1 MSVAFKSR
9 FEIAGR
15 PVGQGAPVLVIAEAG
30 VAHFGDMELARALVD
45 LAAEAGADVFKTQV
59 FDADALFAA
68 GAPGAD
74 TWRERLRPRNL
85 SLDQFQELKA
95 RCDAAGLLFMATAH
109 DESRLPWLQALEVPA
124 VKIGSGERNN
134 PGFVRKLAELGKP
147 VVLSTGMYGTDDV
160 REALTALAAG
170 GADRVALLHC
180 VTSYPTPDA
189 DVNLTAMD
197 ALRTLF
203 PGPVGYS
210 DHTPDHMALL
220 AAVARGAEVV
230 EKHITILRDVPEAQD
245 WKVSAGPEDFPAL
258 VADIRRLETLLG
270 HGRKEAAPSEA
281 AGMAWALKSV
291 VAADQLEAGRILDP
305 GDLVAKRPG
314 NGVPASRLEE
324 FIGRRLRH
332 AVAADSALSFEDI
345 E

>member
-1 MSVAFKSR
+1 
-9 FEIAGR
+9 
-15 PVGQGAPVLVIAEAG
+15 
-30 VAHFGDMELARALVD
+30 
-45 LAAEAGADVFKTQV
+45 
-59 FDADALFAA
+59 
-68 GAPGAD
+68 
-74 TWRERLRPRNL
+74 
-85 SLDQFQELKA
+85 
-95 RCDAAGLLFMATAH
+95 
-109 DESRLPWLQALEVPA
+109 
-124 VKIGSGERNN
+124 
-134 PGFVRKLAELGKP
+134 
-147 VVLSTGMYGTDDV
+147 MYDTDDV
-160 REALTALAAG
+160 REALAALAAG

-189 DVNLTAMD
+189 DVNLAAMD

-291 VAADQLEAGRILDP
+291 VAADQLEAGRILGP

-332 AVAADSALSFEDI
+332 TVAADSALSFEDI

>member
-15 PVGQGAPVLVIAEAG
+15 PLGEGAPVLVIAEAG

-45 LAAEAGADVFKTQV
+45 LAAEAGADVFKTQM
-59 FDADALFAA
+59 FDVEELFAA
-68 GAPGAD
+68 SAGE
-74 TWRERLRPRNL
+74 WRERLRPRNL

-109 DESRLPWLQALEVPA
+109 DESRLPWLQALQVPA
-124 VKIGSGERNN
+124 MKIGSGERNN
-134 PGFVRKLAELGKP
+134 PGFLRKLAELGKP
-147 VVLSTGMYGTDDV
+147 IVLSTGMYGADDV
-160 REALTALAAG
+160 REALAALAAG

-180 VTSYPTPDA
+180 VTSYPCPDA
-189 DVNLTAMD
+189 DVNLAAMD
-197 ALRTLF
+197 HLRRLF

-210 DHTPDHMALL
+210 DHSSDHMALL
-220 AAVARGAEVV
+220 AAVARGAQVV
-230 EKHITILRDVPEAQD
+230 EKHITILRDVPDAQD

-258 VADIRRLETLLG
+258 VADIRRIETLLG
-270 HGRKEAAPSEA
+270 HGRKEAAPSET

-291 VAADQLEAGRILDP
+291 VAAN
-305 GDLVAKRPG
+305 DLVAGQTLAASDLTAKRPG
-314 NGVPASRLEE
+314 SGVPASRLSE
-324 FIGRRLRH
+324 FVGRRLRH
-332 AVAADSALSFEDI
+332 GVPADTALSFEDL

>member
-1 MSVAFKSR
+1 
-9 FEIAGR
+9 
-15 PVGQGAPVLVIAEAG
+15 
-30 VAHFGDMELARALVD
+30 
-45 LAAEAGADVFKTQV
+45 
-59 FDADALFAA
+59 
-68 GAPGAD
+68 
-74 TWRERLRPRNL
+74 
-85 SLDQFQELKA
+85 
-95 RCDAAGLLFMATAH
+95 
-109 DESRLPWLQALEVPA
+109 
-124 VKIGSGERNN
+124 
-134 PGFVRKLAELGKP
+134 
-147 VVLSTGMYGTDDV
+147 
-160 REALTALAAG
+160 
-170 GADRVALLHC
+170 
-180 VTSYPTPDA
+180 
-189 DVNLTAMD
+189 MD

-291 VAADQLEAGRILDP
+291 VAADQLEAGRILGP

-332 AVAADSALSFEDI
+332 TVAADSALSFEDI

>member
-1 MSVAFKSR
+1 MPVAFKPQ

-15 PVGQGAPVLVIAEAG
+15 PLGAGAPVLVIAEAG

-45 LAAEAGADVFKTQV
+45 LAAEARADVFKTQI
-59 FDADALFAA
+59 FDVDALFAA
-68 GAPGAD
+68 GAAE
-74 TWRERLRPRNL
+74 WRQRLRPRNL
-85 SLDQFQELKA
+85 TLDQFQELKA

-109 DESRLPWLQALEVPA
+109 DESRLPWLQALQVPA

-134 PGFVRKLAELGKP
+134 PGFLRKLAGLGKP
-147 VVLSTGMYGTDDV
+147 VILSTGMYGADDV
-160 REALTALAAG
+160 HEALAALAAG
-170 GADRVALLHC
+170 GAERVALLHC

-189 DVNLTAMD
+189 DVNLAAMD
-197 ALRTLF
+197 HLRTLF

-210 DHTPDHMALL
+210 DYTSDHMALL
-220 AAVARGAEVV
+220 AAVARGAQVV
-230 EKHITILRDVPEAQD
+230 EKHITILRDVPDAQD

-258 VADIRRLETLLG
+258 VADIRRLEVLLG

-291 VAADQLEAGRILDP
+291 VAAGDLEAGRKLRPD
-305 GDLVAKRPG
+305 DLSAKRPG
-314 NGVPASRLEE
+314 GGVPANRLRE

-332 AVAADSALSFEDI
+332 GVSADTALSFEDV